1 MTVWTGKGVCQ
12 GVVIGRARVL
22 SGADEAVGRYSVRD
36 IDAELARVETA
47 LRAAASEISELYE
60 RALREAGEESA
71 AIFEIHG
78 MMLEDSDFQE
88 AIMDVIR
95 TERVNAEYAVMQAS
109 KRFSEML
116 SQMDD
121 PYMQERAT
129 DVRDISARLCRIL
142 KGKSAD
148 ASEIEAGTI
157 LCARDLTPSQ
167 TVQIDRQKIAAFVTS
182 AGSTN
187 SHTAILARTLGIPA
201 VVGVGEDLMTIA
213 DGDEVAV
220 DGESGTIYVRPDAD
234 TKKTLV
240 ERMRQQDEQKER
252 LQRYRG
258 LDNVTRDGKRIE
270 IFANVQSESE
280 LSEPLL
286 DEAGGIGLFRS
297 EFLYLNREDYP
308 SEEEQFSAYC
318 RVLARMGNKKV
329 IIRTLDVG
337 ADKQA
342 PYFGLDDEENPALGL
357 RGIRVCLSRP
367 DVFRTQLRALYRA
380 SHHGRLGIMFPMIT
394 SVAEV
399 NEALCLCDRVRREL
413 KNEGHTISDEVEIGM
428 MIETPAS
435 ALIADRL
442 APLVDFFSVGTND
455 LSQYTLAIDRQNRS
469 VARFFDEHHESLLRL
484 IRMAAE
490 SAHRCGKWI
499 GVCGELGADVTMIEE
514 FLRMGIDE
522 ISVTPRAILPLR
534 ERIRN
539 LDLSKTTKGSEGR

>member
-1 MTVWTGKGVCQ
+1 MTVWTGKGVCS
-12 GVVIGRARVL
+12 GVVIGRARLVL
-22 SGADEAVGRYSVRD
+22 GSQEAVGRHSVSD
-36 IDAELARVETA
+36 TEAEVARVDA
-47 LRAAASEISELYE
+47 AVHAAASQISELYE

-78 MMLEDSDFQE
+78 MMLKDSDFQE
-88 AIMDVIR
+88 AIADTIR
-95 TERVNAEYAVMQAS
+95 TEQVNAEYAVMQAS
-109 KRFSEML
+109 KDFSEML
-116 SQMDD
+116 AQMDD

-129 DVRDISARLCRIL
+129 DVRDVAARLCRIL
-142 KGKSAD
+142 EGKSTD
-148 ASEIEAGTI
+148 DSELEQGTI

-167 TVQIDRQKIAAFVTS
+167 TVQLDRSRIAAFVTS
-182 AGSTN
+182 EGSTN

-220 DGESGTIYVRPDAD
+220 DGESGWVYVQPDA
-234 TKKTLV
+234 KTRESLA
-240 ERMRQQDEQKER
+240 EKMSQEQEMRDRLEQ
-252 LQRYRG
+252 YRG

-270 IFANVQSESE
+270 IFANVQSQEE
-280 LSEPLL
+280 LPEPLL

-308 SEEEQFSAYC
+308 DEEEQFSVYL
-318 RVLARMGNKKV
+318 RVLERMGDKKV

-380 SHHGRLGIMFPMIT
+380 SAYGRLGIMFPMIT
-394 SVAEV
+394 SIAEV

-413 KNEGHTISDEVEIGM
+413 KNEGRACSERVEIGI

-469 VARFFDEHHESLLRL
+469 VARFFDEHHDAVLRL

-514 FLRMGIDE
+514 FLHMGIDE